1 MQFGAVTGCCAAYNI
16 YNVGGA
22 HGHTRAKSQEEF
34 EYRFIGKGFQRLNFV
49 ITNEYQN
56 HERGFLEKMG
66 FQKQELPG
74 TTLQMHSISGN
85 NLRAYMDKRRLDLI
99 AWKKKKDEEKL
110 KEVEK
115 KSKFNNVLGA
125 APIPAGDA
133 ALLNMVRA
141 LLPLL
146 PIGPTTLGRNGIT
159 AYTGIVRVNDVERV
173 LAGFTNFRNYSL
185 DIRRILAGRLNTVF
199 SCTNIQI
206 YRYDTLNT
214 IRRRVYDN
222 CYSRRR
228 MAGLI

>member
-1 MQFGAVTGCCAAYNI
+1 MQFGSVTGCCAAYNI

-34 EYRFIGKGFQRLNFV
+34 EYRFISRGFQRLNFV

-85 NLRAYMDKRRLDLI
+85 NLRAYIDKRRSDLI

-125 APIPAGDA
+125 APIPAGEV
-133 ALLNMVRA
+133 ALLNTVRA
-141 LLPLL
+141 LLPPL

-173 LAGFTNFRNYSL
+173 LVGFTHFRNYSL
-185 DIRRILAGRLNTVF
+185 DIRRILAARLNIAF
-199 SCTNIQI
+199 SCTNISV
-206 YRYDTLNT
+206 YRYDNIAT